1 MGSARTADGLL
12 YHEGSP
18 PSGVR
23 VFKMPEPSLLPLLAT
38 LTTLRLGGLPRSYV
52 EATSDAEV
60 VQSLTFVA
68 ASSSPPEP
76 VLVLG
81 GGSNLV
87 VADAGFPGRVVRMA
101 TRGVSFD
108 DRGDRTL
115 VTAAAGEPWDH
126 LVAECVA
133 RGLRGF
139 ECLSGIPG
147 SVGAVPL
154 QNVGAYGQEVSDTL
168 VSVRAFDRTKG
179 CEVHVPA
186 KDCAFGYRTSA
197 FRGRSDR
204 VVLGVTFALEKGTG
218 ATIPDYAE
226 LRRALG
232 AGASTLVPL
241 AVVRE
246 TVLALRRNKGMVL
259 DAADPDSASAGSFFT
274 NPILSD
280 EDIARLEVKVRDVC
294 GAGVSP
300 PLFPDPASGRTKSS
314 AAWLIERAGFARGY
328 GEGRAGLSSK
338 HTLALVNRGGATT
351 RELLA
356 VAKHVRDGVRHTF
369 GVTLEPE
376 PVFVGFAQS
385 PGSAVLDAL

>member
-1 MGSARTADGLL
+1 
-12 YHEGSP
+12 
-18 PSGVR
+18 
-23 VFKMPEPSLLPLLAT
+23 MPAPSLLPLLST

-52 EATSDAEV
+52 EATTDAEV
-60 VQSLTFVA
+60 VQALTSVA
-68 ASSSPPEP
+68 GSSSSPEP

-87 VADAGFPGRVVRMA
+87 VADSGFPGRVVRMA
-101 TRGVSFD
+101 TRGVSFE
-108 DRGDRTL
+108 DRGAKTL
-115 VTAAAGEPWDH
+115 VTAAAGEPWDE
-126 LVAECVA
+126 LVAACVA

-168 VSVRAFDRTKG
+168 VSVRAFDRSKA
-179 CEVHVPA
+179 CEVHVPTV
-186 KDCAFGYRTSA
+186 DCAFGYRTSA

-204 VVLGVTFALEKGTG
+204 VVLGVTFELEKGAV

-232 AGASTLVPL
+232 ADASTLVPL
-241 AVVRE
+241 RLVRE
-246 TVLALRRNKGMVL
+246 TVLALRRSKGMVL
-259 DAADPDSASAGSFFT
+259 DVADADSASAGSFFT

-280 EDIARLEVKVRDVC
+280 EAVSMLKATVHAVC
-294 GAGVSP
+294 GPGVSP
-300 PLFPDPASGRTKSS
+300 PLFPDAASGRTKSS

-338 HTLALVNRGGATT
+338 HTLALVNRGGAST
-351 RELLA
+351 REVLA
-356 VAKHVRDGVRHTF
+356 VAKEVRDGVRHTF

-385 PGSAVLDAL
+385 SGSAVLDAL